1 MKILMSDITGAMRS
15 SIEGYAFS
23 VVDSMEFSLG
33 RYLTTEE
40 QDKVFHIVDDA
51 ITRITNNERQLD
63 EI

>member
-33 RYLTTEE
+33 RDLTTEE

-51 ITRITNNERQLD
+51 ITRITNNPSP
-63 EI
+63 

>member
-33 RYLTTEE
+33 RDLTTEE